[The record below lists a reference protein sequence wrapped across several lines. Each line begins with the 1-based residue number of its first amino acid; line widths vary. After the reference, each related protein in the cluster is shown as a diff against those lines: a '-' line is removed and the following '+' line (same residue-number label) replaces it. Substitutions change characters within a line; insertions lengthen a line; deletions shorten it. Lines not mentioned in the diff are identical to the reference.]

1 MVSVL
6 APSTVDRGFE
16 PRSGLT
22 KAKKIVFVAS
32 PLTNGIM
39 KKEQRLVGSE
49 SMRHDNPR
57 TVVSLS

>member
-1 MVSVL
+1 
-6 APSTVDRGFE
+6 
-16 PRSGLT
+16 
-22 KAKKIVFVAS
+22 
-32 PLTNGIM
+32 M